1 MESKTDI
8 AGETGA
14 DSQRP
19 GDVGIFQ
26 SMGLGLLAF
35 TILMAVMGIVLTMFV
50 DLGD

>member
-8 AGETGA
+8 SSETGA
-14 DSQRP
+14 DNHRP

-35 TILMAVMGIVLTMFV
+35 TILMAAMGIVLTLFV
-50 DLGD
+50 DLGA